1 MNKHTT
7 MAIKLKP
14 LHEQVMVITGD
25 SSRSEFASL
34 RAAAWR
40 GAKLVLVKRK
50 EYLLAIT
57 MEK

>member
-1 MNKHTT
+1 